1 MNWGKTLL
9 VLLGLIVLSGYLYI
23 FEIRGGAEKKLAE
36 ERKKQAEWRSMQL
49 FPYQPHEFKKIT
61 LFKEGT
67 TIIYE
72 KEDGV
77 WWMKEPLAIKGS
89 ERAVDDIIL
98 SILNVVETDPAG
110 DNPTDL
116 AQFGLAAPPLFI
128 SVVLEGEERPKTLL
142 LGTDNPT
149 AVTIYAKWEHEPRVF
164 LVGSLIRWEMNK
176 EFHNLTNRTG
186 PFFPDAKAGE
196 PAGN

>member
-1 MNWGKTLL
+1 MKWGKTLL

-67 TIIYE
+67 TIVYG
-72 KEDGV
+72 KEEGV

-116 AQFGLAAPPLFI
+116 AQFGLDAPPFLFLLCWKAKR
-128 SVVLEGEERPKTLL
+128 SRRPFCW
-142 LGTDNPT
+142 
-149 AVTIYAKWEHEPRVF
+149 VSTIP
-164 LVGSLIRWEMNK
+164 LPSPSTPSGS
-176 EFHNLTNRTG
+176 TNRG
-186 PFFPDAKAGE
+186 CSWWGR
-196 PAGN
+196 

>member
-9 VLLGLIVLSGYLYI
+9 LLLGLIVLSGYLYI

-36 ERKKQAEWRSMQL
+36 ERKKQAEWRSIQL

-67 TIIYE
+67 TIVYG

-77 WWMKEPLAIKGS
+77 WWMKEPLTIRGGEQA
-89 ERAVDDIIL
+89 ADDIIL
-98 SILNVVETDPAG
+98 SIINVVETDPVE
-110 DNPTDL
+110 DRPNDL
-116 AQFGLAAPPLFI
+116 AQFGLVDPPLFI
-128 SVVLEGEERPKTLL
+128 SVVLEGDERPKTLL
-142 LGTDNPT
+142 LGGDNPT
-149 AVTIYAKWEHEPRVF
+149 SITIYAKWEHAPRVF

-186 PFFPDAKAGE
+186 PFFPEEQEGDSA
-196 PAGN
+196 P